1 MKPVGRLEVPPWSND
16 AAVLT
21 LFDVLGRAGI
31 TARFVGGWVRDAVLG
46 VTILSREPD
55 LAVDKSPETVM
66 LALKADRIKVGDV
79 LTGAACSAGV
89 YTGKARIILDP
100 FDPSGLDA
108 DDILVTLNTDPS
120 WTPLFLAAGA
130 VVVNLGAVGSHA
142 SIVSR
147 ELGIPCVA
155 SVTDATHRIPD
166 GATITVDGAAGTI
179 TIVALP

>member
-66 LALKADRIKVGDV
+66 LALKADRIKVV
-79 LTGAACSAGV
+79 PTGLKHG
-89 YTGKARIILDP
+89 T
-100 FDPSGLDA
+100 
-108 DDILVTLNTDPS
+108 VTAVIDGR
-120 WTPLFLAAGA
+120 PL
-130 VVVNLGAVGSHA
+130 
-142 SIVSR
+142 
-147 ELGIPCVA
+147 
-155 SVTDATHRIPD
+155 
-166 GATITVDGAAGTI
+166 
-179 TIVALP
+179 

>member
-1 MKPVGRLEVPPWSND
+1 M
-16 AAVLT
+16 
-21 LFDVLGRAGI
+21 
-31 TARFVGGWVRDAVLG
+31 
-46 VTILSREPD
+46 
-55 LAVDKSPETVM
+55 
-66 LALKADRIKVGDV
+66 GDV

-155 SVTDATHRIPD
+155 SVTDATYRIPD